1 MKISDMKLL
10 MAMHEKWVELRK
22 ELHFVYEIYETNLN
36 MNFKPLQECKQESVT
51 MFAEKFLKAVA
62 MLYFEDYDDTN
73 QCVNLHLKHGTYT
86 LVYDKNIHEEEPKF
100 IGLRLSTFVENWED
114 NELTQEEIIRFFDDN
129 VGYDFRDTTI
139 E

>member
-10 MAMHEKWVELRK
+10 MNMHEEWTKLRK
-22 ELHFVYEIYETNLN
+22 ELHSIYEIYEINLS
-36 MNFKPLQECKQESVT
+36 MSFKPLQECEQEIVA

-62 MLYFEDYDDTN
+62 ILYSEEYDDSN
-73 QCVNLHLKHGTYT
+73 QCVDLHLKHGTYT

-100 IGLRLSTFVENWED
+100 IGLRLSTYVENWED
-114 NELTQEEIIRFFDDN
+114 NGLTHEEIAQFFDDN
-129 VGYDFRDTTI
+129 VGYEFRDTTI